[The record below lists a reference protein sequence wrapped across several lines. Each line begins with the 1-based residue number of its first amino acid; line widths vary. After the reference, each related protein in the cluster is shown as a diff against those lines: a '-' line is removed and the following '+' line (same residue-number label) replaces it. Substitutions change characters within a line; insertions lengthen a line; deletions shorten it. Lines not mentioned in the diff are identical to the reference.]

1 MAGRKDPFF
10 SFDPSKARGPRRG
23 PDVGRDVTDEVL
35 GAAAGAPATS
45 SAASAAPAA
54 IGGAGSAEQVR
65 PAMSVSALVARI
77 KSALAESLPQRLTVV
92 GEISNFKRH
101 DSGHFY
107 FRLKDAGSSI
117 DAVMFRGSAGRVRFD
132 VKDGLEVVVEGRVDV
147 YEIRGQ
153 MQLYVERMT
162 PKGAGSLEL
171 AFRQLKERLQRE
183 GLFDPA
189 AKKPLVQFP
198 RAIGVVSSATGAAI
212 RDIRR
217 TLGRRWPA
225 ATVYLVPTLVQG
237 DGAAE
242 QVAQAVRLLD
252 ANAARLRIDTI
263 IVARGGG
270 SLEDLWAFNE
280 EVLARAVFAAR
291 TPIISG
297 VGHEVD
303 VTICDLVADVR
314 AATPTAAAELAVPDR
329 AAVADLLSGQQ
340 LRLHRHMRQRLAA
353 ARSAVDAV
361 CRSGV
366 FRDPTAR
373 LRTQMQ
379 RLDELW
385 HRLRGGVRQRLA
397 GGRQRLEPPANRLA
411 ALHPARLR
419 ERAAAGVDRL
429 LARLAWALGGRSKR
443 AGDVLGAL
451 AQRMTAADPA
461 HRVRLAR
468 QNVDA
473 AARQLEAMS
482 YRNVLKRGFSVTRL
496 QAGRILRS
504 VAEVT
509 AGAVVE
515 TELADGKFL
524 SHTSGQGV
532 ASQAGE
538 QGGQPAHPAEPPRPK
553 RAKPADKAPLDGP
566 TLFD

>member
-1 MAGRKDPFF
+1 MARRKDPFF
-10 SFDPSKARGPRRG
+10 GFDPSKARGPRRG
-23 PDVGRDVTDEVL
+23 PDVGRDVTNEVL
-35 GAAAGAPATS
+35 GTSPAAGG
-45 SAASAAPAA
+45 AA
-54 IGGAGSAEQVR
+54 AEQVR
-65 PAMSVSALVARI
+65 PAMSVSGLVGRI
-77 KSALAESLPQRLTVV
+77 KAALAESLPQRLTVV

-107 FRLKDAGSSI
+107 FRLKDANASI

-147 YEIRGQ
+147 YEVRGQ

-171 AFRQLKERLQRE
+171 AFRQLKDRLQRE

-225 ATVYLVPTLVQG
+225 APVYLVPTLVQG
-237 DGAAE
+237 EGAAE
-242 QVAQAVRLLD
+242 QIAQAVRLLD

-280 EVLARAVFAAR
+280 EIVARAVFAAR
-291 TPIISG
+291 TPVISG

-329 AAVADLLSGQQ
+329 AAVADLLAGQA
-340 LRLHRHMRQRLAA
+340 LRLHRLMRQRLTA

-361 CRSGV
+361 CRSGM

-373 LRTQMQ
+373 LRTQTQ

-397 GGRQRLEPPANRLA
+397 GGRGRLDPSANRLA
-411 ALHPARLR
+411 ALHPARLH
-419 ERAAAGVDRL
+419 ERAAATVDRL
-429 LARLAWALGGRSKR
+429 LRRLAWALGGRSKR
-443 AGDVLGAL
+443 AGDVLGKL
-451 AQRMTAADPA
+451 AQRMAAADPA
-461 HRVRLAR
+461 HRAALAR
-468 QNVDA
+468 QKVDA

-482 YRNVLKRGFSVTRL
+482 YRNVLKRGFSVTRSP
-496 QAGRILRS
+496 AGRILRS
-504 VAEVT
+504 VAEVA

-515 TELADGKFL
+515 TELADGKFRSRVPSVEAGL
-524 SHTSGQGV
+524 SASTDV
-532 ASQAGE
+532 AGPTDPAGST
-538 QGGQPAHPAEPPRPK
+538 PPRAK
-553 RAKPADKAPLDGP
+553 RARAADKDPLDGP